1 MHRCDWCVCTIYTD
15 LTGLAEQT
23 KGQRTQTEVWMYQW
37 QWTQEV
43 TGLKWFNTH
52 ISFLDTQSERFRIW
66 ITEEKIDGSNN
77 VFNLN

>member
-1 MHRCDWCVCTIYTD
+1 
-15 LTGLAEQT
+15 
-23 KGQRTQTEVWMYQW
+23 MY